1 LERGCVEDQPQHAR
15 NVLRL
20 TLRAQPR
27 SDGMLTNQSSGEK
40 CGSALLKKHRVECDE
55 RYFVGYAAR
64 DRRPGSIRP
73 LAPLR
78 LELSVA
84 GTAALRK
91 FARQEAGELKLLWC
105 LELSQVNP

>member
-40 CGSALLKKHRVECDE
+40 CGL
-55 RYFVGYAAR
+55 
-64 DRRPGSIRP
+64 
-73 LAPLR
+73 
-78 LELSVA
+78 
-84 GTAALRK
+84 
-91 FARQEAGELKLLWC
+91 
-105 LELSQVNP
+105 